1 MLTNYLPKKYYVYIV
16 KCSDGTFYTGKT
28 NDLPRRLLQHN
39 GELING
45 AKYTRSRRP
54 VELVF
59 YENHLTNKLACQRE
73 AEIKRMNKKTKLN
86 LIYYHN
92 QKINNQWLNR

>member
-1 MLTNYLPKKYYVYIV
+1 MYIL

-45 AKYTRSRRP
+45 AQYTRTRRP

-59 YENHLTNKLACQRE
+59 YEEYLTNGLACQRE
-73 AEIKRMNKKTKLN
+73 KEIKQMSHREKDD
-86 LIYYHN
+86 LIYCRN
-92 QKINNQWLNR
+92 QKINNKWLNRH

>member
-28 NDLPRRLLQHN
+28 HDLPRRLLQHN

-59 YENHLTNKLACQRE
+59 YKKYLTNSLALQRE
-73 AEIKRMNKKTKLN
+73 AEIKKLSREKKYD
-86 LIYYHN
+86 LIYSHN
-92 QKINNQWLNR
+92 QTINNRWLNR